1 MRQPN
6 VTDATCA
13 IKVGYRNCPAVRRR
27 LASPYHAKH
36 RKIAAIETG
45 HLIKAPRVVPVSDG
59 TMILSVLHR
68 TTYRYRRKVSF
79 GEHRL
84 MFRPRDSHDLRL
96 LDTSLLLRPAASV
109 RWLHDVFGNSVAIAR
124 FATEADE
131 LMLESSFRVKHYPI
145 EAQEI
150 ELEPYA
156 QRYPFSYPEDELPD
170 LRPCNERHYPDP
182 RDRVGAWAREM
193 LDGRGEADTLDLLM
207 AMTRRI
213 RDEFSYSRRGEVGTR
228 APTRT
233 LELHEGTCRDYAL
246 LMMEAVRSLGFA
258 TRFVTGYLYDESL
271 VEGTSSLVG
280 GGETHA
286 WLQVYL
292 PGAGWVEFD
301 PTNALIAGRNLIRVA
316 VARDPSQAIPL
327 SGTYFGLREDDL
339 GMTVDVQ
346 VSAEPAPG

>member
-1 MRQPN
+1 M
-6 VTDATCA
+6 
-13 IKVGYRNCPAVRRR
+13 I
-27 LASPYHAKH
+27 
-36 RKIAAIETG
+36 
-45 HLIKAPRVVPVSDG
+45 PVDG
-59 TMILSVLHR
+59 TTILSVLHR
-68 TTYRYRRKVSF
+68 TTYRYRRPVDF

-96 LDTSLLLRPAASV
+96 LDTSLLIRPAATV

-124 FATEADE
+124 FSAPAEE
-131 LMLESSFRVKHYPI
+131 LVLESSFRVQHYPI

-156 QRYPFSYPEDELPD
+156 QRYPFSYASEEVPD
-170 LRPCNERHYPDP
+170 LGHCHERHYPDP
-182 RDRVGAWAREM
+182 DDHVATWAREM
-193 LDGRGEADTLDLLM
+193 LDARGEADTLDLLM

-213 RDEFSYSRRGEVGTR
+213 RDEFSYIRRGEVGTR
-228 APTRT
+228 SPTRT
-233 LELHEGTCRDYAL
+233 LELRSGTCRDYAL

-258 TRFVTGYLYDESL
+258 ARFVTGYLYDASL
-271 VEGTSSLVG
+271 IVGGSKLVG

-327 SGTYFGLREDDL
+327 SGTFYGVREDDL
-339 GMTVDVQ
+339 GMTVEVE
-346 VSAEPAPG
+346 VGAKPAGD

>member
-1 MRQPN
+1 MLWACHDRDQGGISDCRAVPRPLACSAPRIEG
-6 VTDATCA
+6 TAT
-13 IKVGYRNCPAVRRR
+13 
-27 LASPYHAKH
+27 
-36 RKIAAIETG
+36 IETG
-45 HLIKAPRVVPVSDG
+45 HLIKPATVPTAAVPDG

-68 TTYRYRRKVSF
+68 TTYRYARPVQF

-96 LDTSLLLRPAASV
+96 LQTSLLIRPTPIV

-124 FATEADE
+124 FNMPADE
-131 LMLESSFRVKHYPI
+131 LVLESSFRVQHYPI
-145 EAQEI
+145 ETQAI

-156 QRYPFSYPEDELPD
+156 QRYQFSYTPEELAD
-170 LRPCNERHYPDP
+170 LGRCNERHYPDP
-182 RDRVGAWAREM
+182 EGRIDAWARAM
-193 LDGRGEADTLDLLM
+193 LDARGEADTLDLLM

-213 RDEFSYSRRGEVGTR
+213 RDEFNYMRRGEVGTR
-228 APTRT
+228 PPART
-233 LELHEGTCRDYAL
+233 LELGAGTCRDYAL

-258 TRFVTGYLYDESL
+258 ARFVTGYLYDESL
-271 VEGTSSLVG
+271 IGGGATLVG

-286 WLQVYL
+286 WVQVYL

-327 SGTYFGLREDDL
+327 SGTYYGSPEDDL
-339 GMTVDVQ
+339 GMTIEVQ